1 MHDVITH
8 PFASERE
15 MREQYHAQP
24 RTHCF
29 CAHVREKQGCM
40 MNHLQRK
47 TVEQVN
53 KQDMECKEATAEKKK
68 EGIEAM
74 ESRRWSRKWQH
85 VTVMLQ

>member
-1 MHDVITH
+1 
-8 PFASERE
+8 
-15 MREQYHAQP
+15 
-24 RTHCF
+24 
-29 CAHVREKQGCM
+29 

-74 ESRRWSRKWQH
+74 ESRRWSRKWQKDN
-85 VTVMLQ
+85 MLQ